1 MPTRVD
7 QQDSEAKPAD
17 AIEKTMSAGHEY
29 EEVLELIGFGRVQW
43 TILVASGLLLMMVI
57 NETMGMSYITIVSQC
72 EFGTNSVDK
81 SIMSAA
87 SFIGIFCS
95 SYFWGYLS
103 DSIGRKP
110 VLIYTTFVG
119 NLLSLISILIQN
131 FWIYV
136 VARFL
141 VGFFIAGASSTTYA
155 YLGEFFTVR
164 HRPIVINYASF
175 FVGISTIYVPAVAW
189 LVMSMNWS
197 VGLTE
202 SFSFRPWRL
211 LTVFYLLPG
220 VVGTIILFKMPDSP
234 KILLSIGKID
244 DAFAAVEWIALQN
257 VGKRLQELNVD
268 KIKYDV
274 FTDRENV
281 PSVSYSPMVSFKKMW
296 QETVPLL
303 RSPHLRN
310 FSISCTV
317 MCGLFFSS
325 SGMGLWYPEILN
337 RLGSSIADDAMTVC
351 DVIDASVNQSKLN
364 QTTTICVDEINTKSY
379 IDTITYGTALTMGYI
394 LMGFV
399 INQIGRKAAITMG
412 LAIAAGC
419 AISLVWIKNEVII
432 IICFCLYLV
441 LPGLCVSVL
450 SGAVVDLVP
459 TKLRGKAVCI
469 CLMLGRMGS
478 VFGSNIIG
486 ILLETYCHVTFEV
499 FSGFILVC
507 AFLSYL
513 LPM

>member
-87 SFIGIFCS
+87 SFI
-95 SYFWGYLS
+95 
-103 DSIGRKP
+103 
-110 VLIYTTFVG
+110 
-119 NLLSLISILIQN
+119 
-131 FWIYV
+131 
-136 VARFL
+136 
-141 VGFFIAGASSTTYA
+141 
-155 YLGEFFTVR
+155 
-164 HRPIVINYASF
+164 
-175 FVGISTIYVPAVAW
+175 AVAW

>member
-87 SFIGIFCS
+87 S
-95 SYFWGYLS
+95 
-103 DSIGRKP
+103 
-110 VLIYTTFVG
+110 
-119 NLLSLISILIQN
+119 
-131 FWIYV
+131 
-136 VARFL
+136 
-141 VGFFIAGASSTTYA
+141 FIAGASSTTYA